1 MIPLSRI
8 EEIAASRPDHAAVI
22 AGRTVLSWSQ
32 YADAVRDAAEGLAG
46 AVAIDE
52 LRTIA
57 FLSHNR
63 AELVVAAS
71 AAATLKSTL
80 CGLDYSLTQEALA
93 DLLDRI
99 EADCLIVSSGFLAD
113 RGLNARALA
122 GGRPVIDLDDQLPGA
137 TGYAAFRGLSAG
149 RRPPSVPARPFRA
162 ISFTSGT
169 SGRPKPVIRNG
180 SFDARRFAYFTA
192 RYGFSSADRHLATI
206 PFYHAAG
213 GGWARLFL
221 QLGAT
226 LVLAPPDDAV
236 ETAELIRREW
246 ITSSTMTPPILSGV
260 LRHVAQNRARVT
272 PNQLRFV
279 LVGGKHFPAPAKQ
292 EALQVLGP
300 VVYEYYGTTE
310 TGVNTIAEPAD
321 LLTHPAS
328 VGRVYDG
335 NRILILDP
343 ERRPVPAGIV
353 GSVAIASYMNMDG
366 YLGAAANKVQI
377 DGERYLV
384 TSEAGYLDEDGRL
397 FLLNRSQGADSVN
410 LYALENAIRQIRGV
424 DDVALVRSAA
434 PGPVA
439 VHCAVVLKA
448 SAAVPAGE
456 VEARVGEIVR
466 RERVALAR
474 FELLDQIPYSPSG
487 KVRAAELESAI
498 LRAGD
503 RTDKR
508 TAGGTARGTAPPKP
522 AKPGGKADS
531 VLLGIALLALT
542 AISWGGMFPVAKAA
556 LVSIDGFHLTL
567 LRYGLASII
576 LLGILAK
583 VEGLRAFALE
593 GHGGKLFFYGSM
605 GFAGFSILAFVGLA
619 NSKAEH
625 GAIIMALMPLI
636 TALLTWAIKGV
647 KPGRVTFLCIAAAL
661 AGVALVVTRG
671 SLSALGGGALLPDL
685 LILAGAASWVVYT
698 LGAASVPG
706 WSALRYTALS
716 AALGTVTIVAVTGLA
731 TASGFITV
739 PTPETVWSVRG
750 EIAYLVL
757 IAAVLAVFSWN
768 IGIRLLGPINGVLFI
783 NLVPITAFAIGLA
796 QGREF
801 GQAELA
807 GAGLTIGA
815 LVVNNLNSRGLFRLQ
830 LPAPAKPVG
839 FGRTAAETP

>member
-1 MIPLSRI
+1 MS
-8 EEIAASRPDHAAVI
+8 S
-22 AGRTVLSWSQ
+22 
-32 YADAVRDAAEGLAG
+32 
-46 AVAIDE
+46 
-52 LRTIA
+52 A
-57 FLSHNR
+57 FL
-63 AELVVAAS
+63 A
-71 AAATLKSTL
+71 
-80 CGLDYSLTQEALA
+80 Q
-93 DLLDRI
+93 
-99 EADCLIVSSGFLAD
+99 
-113 RGLNARALA
+113 RGLNVRALA
-122 GGRPVIDLDDQLPGA
+122 GGRPVIDLDNQLPGA
-137 TGYAAFRGLSAG
+137 TSYSAFQGLG
-149 RRPPSVPARPFRA
+149 VGKRPPVPPTRPFRA

-226 LVLAPPDDAV
+226 LVLAPPDDAI
-236 ETAELIRREW
+236 EAAELIRREW

-335 NRILILDP
+335 NKILILDP

-366 YLGAAANKVQI
+366 YLGAAANKTQI

-424 DDVALVRSAA
+424 DDVALVRKTEA
-434 PGPVA
+434 GPVA

-448 SAAVPAGE
+448 SAAVSAQE
-456 VEARVGEIVR
+456 VEARVADIVR

-498 LRAGD
+498 GRAGD
-503 RTDKR
+503 KAKAAKASTEAA
-508 TAGGTARGTAPPKP
+508 TPKP
-522 AKPGGKADS
+522 TASKGAFDG

-556 LVSIDGFHLTL
+556 LATIDGFYLTL

-583 VEGLRAFALE
+583 VEGPRAFALE
-593 GHGGKLFFYGSM
+593 GHGGRLFFYGSM

-619 NSKAEH
+619 HSKAEH

-636 TALLTWAIKGV
+636 TVLLTWAIKGV
-647 KPGRVTFLCIAAAL
+647 TPSRVTFLCIAAAL

-671 SLSALGGGALLPDL
+671 DLGALDGGALLPDL

-716 AALGTVTIVAVTGLA
+716 AALGTVTIVIVTALA
-731 TASGFITV
+731 TAGGVITA
-739 PTPETVWSVRG
+739 PTLDAVWSVRN

-768 IGIRLLGPINGVLFI
+768 IGIKLLGPINGVLFI

-796 QGREF
+796 QGRAF

-807 GAGLTIGA
+807 GAGLTIAA
-815 LVVNNLNSRGLFRLQ
+815 LIVNNLNSRGFFRFQWL
-830 LPAPAKPVG
+830 APVKPTG
-839 FGRTAAETP
+839 FGRPVAETP

>member
-1 MIPLSRI
+1 MIPLARI
-8 EEIAASRPDHAAVI
+8 EEIAASRPDQAALI
-22 AGRTVLSWSQ
+22 ADRLVLSWSQ
-32 YADAVRDAAEGLAG
+32 YAVAVRDAAEGLANAVG
-46 AVAIDE
+46 ADE
-52 LRTIA
+52 LRTVA
-57 FLSHNR
+57 FLSQNR

-71 AAATLKSTL
+71 AVATVKATL
-80 CGLDYSLTQEALA
+80 CGLDYSLDQDALA

-99 EADCLIVSSGFLAD
+99 EADCLIVSSAFLAS
-113 RGLNARALA
+113 RGLNVRALA
-122 GGRPVIDLDDQLPGA
+122 GRRPVVDLDNQLPGA
-137 TGYAAFRGLSAG
+137 TAYAAFAGLGAG
-149 RRPPSVPARPFRA
+149 KKPPNPPARPFRA

-169 SGRPKPVIRNG
+169 SGRPKPVIRTG

-206 PFYHAAG
+206 PLYHAAG

-236 ETAELIRREW
+236 EAAELIRREW

-335 NRILILDP
+335 NKILILDP

-353 GSVAIASYMNMDG
+353 GSVAIHSYMNMDT
-366 YLGAAANKVQI
+366 YLGTPANKVQI
-377 DGERYLV
+377 GGERYLV

-410 LYALENAIRQIRGV
+410 LYALENAIRHIRGV
-424 DDVALVRSAA
+424 DDVALVRRTDS
-434 PGPVA
+434 GPVA

-448 SAAVPAGE
+448 SAAVSAQE
-456 VEARVGEIVR
+456 VEARVADIVR

-474 FELLDQIPYSPSG
+474 FEVLDHIPYSPSG
-487 KVRAAELESAI
+487 KVRAAELETAI
-498 LRAGD
+498 GRAGD
-503 RTDKR
+503 RAAAK
-508 TAGGTARGTAPPKP
+508 AAAATARTPKSN
-522 AKPGGKADS
+522 GKADG

-556 LVSIDGFHLTL
+556 LATIDGFYLTL
-567 LRYGLASII
+567 LRYGLASAI
-576 LLGILAK
+576 LLGILAR
-583 VEGLRAFALE
+583 VEGVRAFALE
-593 GHGGKLFFYGSM
+593 RHGGKLFFYGSM

-619 NSKAEH
+619 HSKAEH

-647 KPGRVTFLCIAAAL
+647 KPSRVTFLCIAAAL

-671 SLSALGGGALLPDL
+671 SLSALDGGALLPDL

-698 LGAASVPG
+698 LGAASVPN

-716 AALGTVTIVAVTGLA
+716 AALGTITIVIVTALA
-731 TASGFITV
+731 TAGGYIAV
-739 PTPETVWSVRG
+739 PTLDAVWSVRN

-768 IGIRLLGPINGVLFI
+768 IGIKLLGPINGVLFI
-783 NLVPITAFAIGLA
+783 NLVPVTAFAIGLA

-801 GQAELA
+801 GTVELA
-807 GAGLTIGA
+807 GAGLTIAA
-815 LVVNNLNSRGLFRLQ
+815 LVVNNLNSRGFFRFHWL
-830 LPAPAKPVG
+830 LPAKPAG
-839 FGRTAAETP
+839 FGRAVTETP

>member
-8 EEIAASRPDHAAVI
+8 EEIAASRADLAAIV
-22 AGRTVLSWSQ
+22 AGSETLSWRQ

-46 AVAIDE
+46 AVALDE
-52 LRTIA
+52 LRTVA
-57 FLSHNR
+57 FLSHNC
-63 AELVVAAS
+63 AELVVAA
-71 AAATLKSTL
+71 AAATLKTTL
-80 CGLDYSLTQEALA
+80 CGLDYSLPQSALA
-93 DLLDRI
+93 ELLERI
-99 EADCLIVSSGFLAD
+99 EADLLIVSSGFLAD
-113 RGLNARALA
+113 RGINVRTLAAGRA
-122 GGRPVIDLDDQLPGA
+122 VVDLDNRLPGA
-137 TGYAAFRGLSAG
+137 TPYAAFAGLAAG
-149 RRPPSVPARPFRA
+149 RRAPNAPARPFRA

-169 SGRPKPVIRNG
+169 SGTPKPVIRTA

-206 PFYHAAG
+206 PLYHAAG

-226 LVLAPPDDAV
+226 LVLAPPDDPV

-260 LRHVAQNRARVT
+260 LREVARGRARVT

-343 ERRPVPAGIV
+343 ERKPVPAGIV
-353 GSVAIASYMNMDG
+353 GSVAIASYMNMDT
-366 YLGAAANKVQI
+366 YLGAPANRVQI
-377 DGERYLV
+377 DGERYLI

-397 FLLNRSQGADSVN
+397 YLLNRSQGADSVN
-410 LYALENAIRQIRGV
+410 LYALENAIRHIRGV
-424 DDVALVRSAA
+424 EDVALLRRSGA
-434 PGPVA
+434 GPVA
-439 VHCAVVLKA
+439 VDCAVVLKA
-448 SAAVPAGE
+448 SAGATAAEE
-456 VEARVGEIVR
+456 VRTRAAEVLR
-466 RERVALAR
+466 RERIALAR
-474 FELLDQIPYSPSG
+474 FEPLDQIPYSPSG
-487 KVRAAELESAI
+487 KVRAAALEEAI
-498 LRAGD
+498 GRAGEEAAKPVAGKPAAKA
-503 RTDKR
+503 RT
-508 TAGGTARGTAPPKP
+508 GGTVDG
-522 AKPGGKADS
+522 

-556 LVSIDGFHLTL
+556 LASIDGFYLTL
-567 LRYGLASII
+567 LRYGFASLI
-576 LLGILAK
+576 LIGILVR
-583 VEGLRAFALE
+583 VEGWRALATE

-619 NSKAEH
+619 HSKAEH

-647 KPGRVTFLCIAAAL
+647 RPNRVTFLCIAAAL
-661 AGVALVVTRG
+661 AGVALVVTQG
-671 SLSALGGGALLPDL
+671 SLSALDGGALLSDL
-685 LILAGAASWVVYT
+685 LILGGAASWVVYT

-706 WSALRYTALS
+706 WSPLRYTTVS
-716 AALGTVTIVAVTGLA
+716 AALGTVTIAAVTALA
-731 TASGFITV
+731 TAARVVAV
-739 PTPETVWSVRG
+739 PSLETVWSVRA

-768 IGIRLLGPINGVLFI
+768 IGIKLLGPVNGVLFI
-783 NLVPITAFAIGLA
+783 NLVPITAFSIGLA
-796 QGREF
+796 QGRAF
-801 GQAELA
+801 GDVELA

-815 LVVNNLNSRGLFRLQ
+815 LIVNNLNSRGLFRFRRAERAGGSGGALT
-830 LPAPAKPVG
+830 PVPVG
-839 FGRTAAETP
+839 AGSR

>member
-8 EEIAASRPDHAAVI
+8 EEIAASRADLAAIV
-22 AGRTVLSWSQ
+22 AGAETLSWRQ

-46 AVAIDE
+46 AVALDE
-52 LRTIA
+52 LRTVA

-71 AAATLKSTL
+71 AAATLKTTL
-80 CGLDYSLTQEALA
+80 CGLDYSLSQNALA
-93 DLLDRI
+93 ELLERI
-99 EADCLIVSSGFLAD
+99 EADLLIVSSSFLAD
-113 RGLNARALA
+113 RGINVRTLAAGRA
-122 GGRPVIDLDDQLPGA
+122 VVDLDNRLPGA
-137 TGYAAFRGLSAG
+137 TPYAAFAGLAAG
-149 RRPPSVPARPFRA
+149 RRAPNAPARPFRA

-169 SGRPKPVIRNG
+169 SGTPKPVIRTA

-206 PFYHAAG
+206 PLYHAAG
-213 GGWARLFL
+213 GGWARLFI

-226 LVLAPPDDAV
+226 LVLAPPDDPLEA
-236 ETAELIRREW
+236 AELIRREW

-260 LRHVAQNRARVT
+260 LREVARGRARVT

-343 ERRPVPAGIV
+343 ERKPVPEGIV
-353 GSVAIASYMNMDG
+353 GSVAIASYMNMDT
-366 YLGAAANKVQI
+366 YLGAPANRVQI
-377 DGERYLV
+377 DGERYLI

-397 FLLNRSQGADSVN
+397 YLLNRSQGTDSVN
-410 LYALENAIRQIRGV
+410 LYALENAIRHIRGV
-424 DDVALVRSAA
+424 EDVALLRRAGA
-434 PGPVA
+434 GPVA
-439 VHCAVVLKA
+439 VDCAVVLKA
-448 SAAVPAGE
+448 SAGTGAADE
-456 VEARVGEIVR
+456 VRARAAEILR
-466 RERVALAR
+466 RERITLAR
-474 FELLDQIPYSPSG
+474 FEPLDQIPYSPSG
-487 KVRAAELESAI
+487 KVRAAALEEAI
-498 LRAGD
+498 GRAGKD
-503 RTDKR
+503 
-508 TAGGTARGTAPPKP
+508 TARPVAGKPAAKARNGGTADG
-522 AKPGGKADS
+522 

-556 LVSIDGFHLTL
+556 LASIDGFYLTL
-567 LRYGLASII
+567 LRYGFASLI
-576 LLGILAK
+576 LIGILVR
-583 VEGLRAFALE
+583 VEGWRALATE

-619 NSKAEH
+619 HSKAEH

-647 KPGRVTFLCIAAAL
+647 RPNRVTFLCIAAAL

-671 SLSALGGGALLPDL
+671 SLSALDGGALLPDL
-685 LILAGAASWVVYT
+685 LILGGAASWVVYT
-698 LGAASVPG
+698 LGAATVPG
-706 WSALRYTALS
+706 WSPLRYTTVS
-716 AALGTVTIVAVTGLA
+716 AALGTVTIAAVTALA
-731 TASGFITV
+731 TAAGIVAV
-739 PTPETVWSVRG
+739 PSLETVWSVRA

-768 IGIRLLGPINGVLFI
+768 IGIKLLGPVNGVLFI
-783 NLVPITAFAIGLA
+783 NLVPITAFAIGLV

-801 GQAELA
+801 GDVELA

-815 LVVNNLNSRGLFRLQ
+815 LIVNNLNSRGFFRFRRAERAVGGGALT
-830 LPAPAKPVG
+830 PVPVG
-839 FGRTAAETP
+839 AGSR

>member
-1 MIPLSRI
+1 MIPLARI

-22 AGRTVLSWSQ
+22 AGRTVLSWNQ
-32 YADAVRDAAEGLAG
+32 YATAVRDAAEGLAG

-99 EADCLIVSSGFLAD
+99 EADCLIVSSAFLAD

-122 GGRPVIDLDDQLPGA
+122 GGRPVIDLDNQLPGA
-137 TGYAAFRGLSAG
+137 TGYAAFQGLSAG
-149 RRPPSVPARPFRA
+149 RRPPNPPARPFRA

-236 ETAELIRREW
+236 EAAELIRREW

-424 DDVALVRSAA
+424 DDVALVRSAG

-448 SAAVPAGE
+448 SAPVPAGE
-456 VEARVGEIVR
+456 IEARVADIVR

-498 LRAGD
+498 GQAGARAA
-503 RTDKR
+503 K
-508 TAGGTARGTAPPKP
+508 TAAAPPKP
-522 AKPGGKADS
+522 AKAGGKAGGKADG

-542 AISWGGMFPVAKAA
+542 AVSWGGMFPVAKAA
-556 LVSIDGFHLTL
+556 LASIDGFHLTL
-567 LRYGLASII
+567 LRYGLASVI

-636 TALLTWAIKGV
+636 TVLLTWAIKGV

-706 WSALRYTALS
+706 WSTLRYTALS
-716 AALGTVTIVAVTGLA
+716 AALGTVTIVAVTALA
-731 TASGFITV
+731 TVSGFITV
-739 PTPETVWSVRG
+739 PTPDTVWSVRG

-768 IGIRLLGPINGVLFI
+768 IGIKLLGPINGVLFI

-815 LVVNNLNSRGLFRLQ
+815 LIVNNLNSRGLFRVQ
-830 LPAPAKPVG
+830 WPAPAKPVG
-839 FGRTAAETP
+839 FARTVTETP

>member
-1 MIPLSRI
+1 MIPLARI
-8 EEIAASRPDHAAVI
+8 EEIAASRPDHVALI
-22 AGRTVLSWSQ
+22 ADRVALSWRQ
-32 YADAVRDAAEGLAG
+32 YAAAVRDAAEGLSS
-46 AVAIDE
+46 AVAAED
-52 LRTIA
+52 LQTVA

-63 AELVVAAS
+63 VELVVAAS
-71 AAATLKSTL
+71 AAVTLKSTL
-80 CGLDYSLTQEALA
+80 CGLDYSLDQDTLA
-93 DLLDRI
+93 DLLDRV
-99 EADCLIVSSGFLAD
+99 EADCLIVSSAFLAQ
-113 RGLNARALA
+113 RGLNVRALA
-122 GGRPVIDLDDQLPGA
+122 GGRPVIDLDNQLPGA
-137 TGYAAFRGLSAG
+137 TSYSAFQGLG
-149 RRPPSVPARPFRA
+149 VGKRPPAPPTRPFRA

-226 LVLAPPDDAV
+226 LVLAPPDDAI
-236 ETAELIRREW
+236 EAAELIRREW

-335 NRILILDP
+335 NKILILDP

-366 YLGAAANKVQI
+366 YLGAAANKTQI

-384 TSEAGYLDEDGRL
+384 TSEAGYFDEDGRL

-424 DDVALVRSAA
+424 DDVALVRKTEA
-434 PGPVA
+434 GPIA

-448 SAAVPAGE
+448 SASVSAQE
-456 VEARVGEIVR
+456 VEARVADIVR

-498 LRAGD
+498 GRAGD
-503 RTDKR
+503 KAKAAKAATEAA
-508 TAGGTARGTAPPKP
+508 TPKP
-522 AKPGGKADS
+522 TASKGAFDG

-556 LVSIDGFHLTL
+556 LATIDGFYLTL

-593 GHGGKLFFYGSM
+593 GHGGRLFFYGSM

-619 NSKAEH
+619 HSKAEH

-636 TALLTWAIKGV
+636 TVLLTWAIKGV
-647 KPGRVTFLCIAAAL
+647 TPSRVTFLCIAAAL

-671 SLSALGGGALLPDL
+671 DLGALDGGALLPDL

-716 AALGTVTIVAVTGLA
+716 AALGTVTIVIVTALA
-731 TASGFITV
+731 TAVGVITA
-739 PTPETVWSVRG
+739 PTLDAVWSVRN

-768 IGIRLLGPINGVLFI
+768 IGIKLLGPINGVLFI

-796 QGREF
+796 QGRAF

-807 GAGLTIGA
+807 GAGLTIAA
-815 LVVNNLNSRGLFRLQ
+815 LIVNNLNSRGFFRFQWL
-830 LPAPAKPVG
+830 APVKPTG
-839 FGRTAAETP
+839 FGRPVAETP

>member
-8 EEIAASRPDHAAVI
+8 EEIAASRADLAAIV
-22 AGRTVLSWSQ
+22 AGAETLSWRQ

-46 AVAIDE
+46 AVALDE
-52 LRTIA
+52 LRTVA

-71 AAATLKSTL
+71 AAATLKTTL
-80 CGLDYSLTQEALA
+80 CGLDYSLSQAALA
-93 DLLDRI
+93 ELLERI
-99 EADCLIVSSGFLAD
+99 EADLLIVSSGFLAD
-113 RGLNARALA
+113 RGINVRTLAAGRA
-122 GGRPVIDLDDQLPGA
+122 VVDLDNRLPGA
-137 TGYAAFRGLSAG
+137 TPYAAFAGLAAG
-149 RRPPSVPARPFRA
+149 RRAPNAPARPFRA

-169 SGRPKPVIRNG
+169 SGTPKPVIRTA

-206 PFYHAAG
+206 PLYHAAG

-226 LVLAPPDDAV
+226 LVLAPPDDPLEA
-236 ETAELIRREW
+236 AELIRREW

-260 LRHVAQNRARVT
+260 LREVARGRARVT

-343 ERRPVPAGIV
+343 ERKPVPSGIV
-353 GSVAIASYMNMDG
+353 GSVAIASYMNMDT
-366 YLGAAANKVQI
+366 YLGAPANRVQI
-377 DGERYLV
+377 DGERYLI

-397 FLLNRSQGADSVN
+397 YLLNRSQGADSVN
-410 LYALENAIRQIRGV
+410 LYALENAIRHIRGV
-424 DDVALVRSAA
+424 EDVALLRRAGA
-434 PGPVA
+434 GPVA
-439 VHCAVVLKA
+439 VDCAVVLKA
-448 SAAVPAGE
+448 SAGAGAADE
-456 VEARVGEIVR
+456 VRARAAEILR
-466 RERVALAR
+466 RERIALAR
-474 FELLDQIPYSPSG
+474 FEPLDQIPYSPSG
-487 KVRAAELESAI
+487 KVRAAALEEAI
-498 LRAGD
+498 GRAGEEAARPAAGKAAVAPKA
-503 RTDKR
+503 RT
-508 TAGGTARGTAPPKP
+508 GGTVDG
-522 AKPGGKADS
+522 

-556 LVSIDGFHLTL
+556 LASIDGFYLTL
-567 LRYGLASII
+567 LRYGFASLI
-576 LLGILAK
+576 LIGILVR
-583 VEGLRAFALE
+583 VEGWRALATE

-619 NSKAEH
+619 QSKAEH

-647 KPGRVTFLCIAAAL
+647 RPNRVTFLCIAAAL

-671 SLSALGGGALLPDL
+671 SLSALDGGALLPDL
-685 LILAGAASWVVYT
+685 LILGGAASWVVYT
-698 LGAASVPG
+698 LGAATVPG
-706 WSALRYTALS
+706 WSPLRYTTVS
-716 AALGTVTIVAVTGLA
+716 AALGTVTIAAVTALA
-731 TASGFITV
+731 TAAGFVAV
-739 PTPETVWSVRG
+739 PSLETVWSVRA

-768 IGIRLLGPINGVLFI
+768 IGIKLLGPVNGVLFI

-796 QGREF
+796 QGRAF
-801 GQAELA
+801 GDVELA

-815 LVVNNLNSRGLFRLQ
+815 LVVNNLNSRGFFRFRRAERAVGGGALT
-830 LPAPAKPVG
+830 PVPVG
-839 FGRTAAETP
+839 AGTR